1 MTRWKASLIH
11 LGISLIVAAIASALL
26 MGVWYPP
33 PYFRAAGAERLL
45 LLVVGVDVVLGP
57 LLTLIVFKSGKPG
70 LKLDLVIIGLVQAAA
85 LVYGFQVMLQSRP
98 VFMVAAVDRF
108 VLVAANQL
116 DPADVAAASRPQWR
130 RLSWS
135 GPILVATQRPE
146 DSTERSDLL
155 FSALEGKDIE
165 KFPRY
170 YVNYEAAAAG
180 LLKRAQPLARLR
192 EMHPSRVGEL
202 DAWLHRHGMMEDDLA
217 WLPIV
222 ARNADLTML
231 MKRIDGQPIGA
242 IALDPWQGEDE
253 PGKAHESR

>member
-57 LLTLIVFKSGKPG
+57 LLTLLVFKRGKPG
-70 LKLDLVIIGLVQAAA
+70 LKLDLAIIGLVQAAA

-116 DPADVAAASRPQWR
+116 DPADVAVASQPQWR

-135 GPILVATQRPE
+135 GPVLVATQRPD
-146 DSTERSDLL
+146 DSAERSDLL

-170 YVNYEAAAAG
+170 YVSYDAAAPE
-180 LLKRAQPLARLR
+180 LLQRAQPLTLLR
-192 EMHPSRVGEL
+192 ELHPSRAEEL
-202 DAWLHRHGMMEDDLA
+202 DAWLRRHGSAEEEVA

-222 ARNADLTML
+222 ARDSDLTML
-231 MKRIDGQPIGA
+231 MDRTTGEPLGA
-242 IALDPWQGEDE
+242 IALDPWQGEQE
-253 PGKAHESR
+253 PGATHEIR